1 MTTKPK
7 KEEKKELA
15 AAPNQSTSG
24 NAEEERVSTIEFK
37 LPQTTAEFERQLASM
52 KHIPP
57 VTLYGTLAC
66 HLCEAAMHVLQPLI
80 ADGLR
85 VSEVDISDSDE
96 LMQRYQMR
104 IPVLRRTDSGAELD
118 FPFDLAQ
125 VMDWLGDDLRE
136 EG

>member
-1 MTTKPK
+1 
-7 KEEKKELA
+7 
-15 AAPNQSTSG
+15 
-24 NAEEERVSTIEFK
+24 
-37 LPQTTAEFERQLASM
+37 M

-104 IPVLRRTDSGAELD
+104 IPVLQRTDSGA
-118 FPFDLAQ
+118 
-125 VMDWLGDDLRE
+125 
-136 EG
+136 

>member
-1 MTTKPK
+1 
-7 KEEKKELA
+7 
-15 AAPNQSTSG
+15 
-24 NAEEERVSTIEFK
+24 
-37 LPQTTAEFERQLASM
+37 M

-96 LMQRYQMR
+96 LMERYQMR
-104 IPVLRRTDSGAELD
+104 IPVLDHSFLQQPILLLYSFLILQMRVEVYDHKFSK
-118 FPFDLAQ
+118 
-125 VMDWLGDDLRE
+125 
-136 EG
+136 

>member
-1 MTTKPK
+1 M
-7 KEEKKELA
+7 
-15 AAPNQSTSG
+15 Q
-24 NAEEERVSTIEFK
+24 
-37 LPQTTAEFERQLASM
+37 
-52 KHIPP
+52 
-57 VTLYGTLAC
+57 
-66 HLCEAAMHVLQPLI
+66 VLQPLI

-104 IPVLRRTDSGAELD
+104 IPVLQRTDSGAELD

>member
-1 MTTKPK
+1 
-7 KEEKKELA
+7 
-15 AAPNQSTSG
+15 
-24 NAEEERVSTIEFK
+24 
-37 LPQTTAEFERQLASM
+37 M

-66 HLCEAAMHVLQPLI
+66 HLCEAAMQVLQPLI

-104 IPVLRRTDSGAELD
+104 IPVLQRTDSGAELD

>member
-1 MTTKPK
+1 
-7 KEEKKELA
+7 
-15 AAPNQSTSG
+15 
-24 NAEEERVSTIEFK
+24 
-37 LPQTTAEFERQLASM
+37 
-52 KHIPP
+52 
-57 VTLYGTLAC
+57 
-66 HLCEAAMHVLQPLI
+66 MHVLQPLI

-96 LMQRYQMR
+96 LMERYQMR
-104 IPVLRRTDSGAELD
+104 IPVLQRTDSGAELD

>member
-1 MTTKPK
+1 
-7 KEEKKELA
+7 
-15 AAPNQSTSG
+15 
-24 NAEEERVSTIEFK
+24 
-37 LPQTTAEFERQLASM
+37 M

-80 ADGLR
+80 ADGLC
-85 VSEVDISDSDE
+85 VSEVDISASDE

-104 IPVLRRTDSGAELD
+104 IPMLQRPDTGGELD

>member
-1 MTTKPK
+1 
-7 KEEKKELA
+7 
-15 AAPNQSTSG
+15 
-24 NAEEERVSTIEFK
+24 
-37 LPQTTAEFERQLASM
+37 M

-57 VTLYGTLAC
+57 VTLYGTQAC
-66 HLCEAAMHVLQPLI
+66 HLCEAAMQVLQPLI

-104 IPVLRRTDSGAELD
+104 IPVLQRTDSGAELD

>member
-1 MTTKPK
+1 
-7 KEEKKELA
+7 
-15 AAPNQSTSG
+15 
-24 NAEEERVSTIEFK
+24 
-37 LPQTTAEFERQLASM
+37 M

>member
-1 MTTKPK
+1 MRK
-7 KEEKKELA
+7 A
-15 AAPNQSTSG
+15 ASDVAARPYARQ
-24 NAEEERVSTIEFK
+24 AVST
-37 LPQTTAEFERQLASM
+37 LLGLMQTTRGTDVVMQSLQELMGRGRLL
-52 KHIPP
+52 
-57 VTLYGTLAC
+57 VTLRSVSLHAYC
-66 HLCEAAMHVLQPLI
+66 MHVLQPLI

-104 IPVLRRTDSGAELD
+104 IPVLQRTDSGAELD

>member
-1 MTTKPK
+1 
-7 KEEKKELA
+7 
-15 AAPNQSTSG
+15 
-24 NAEEERVSTIEFK
+24 
-37 LPQTTAEFERQLASM
+37 M

-96 LMQRYQMR
+96 LLQRYQMR
-104 IPVLRRTDSGAELD
+104 IPVLQRTDSGAELD